1 MAEIE
6 NTVLFKRKDNSGNT
20 YIFHPITSADNVEGL
35 TELIDEAKIVGKGV
49 LSTGTNEAY
58 AVTVSGITA
67 LESGVSFIMI
77 PHVTSNVV
85 APTLNVN
92 DLGAKTLRVRVS
104 GSTSTTV
111 VASTTNW
118 LVANK
123 PVRVTY
129 DGMFWVAEIA
139 RPNANDIFGTISIEH
154 GGTGATTAA
163 EALTNLGAAPLATRV
178 TVTLAASAWDSTAKT
193 QTVTVTG
200 VSADEPAQLI
210 IPTPS
215 LASQSAYIAAGILC
229 TGQAADSLTFT
240 ASTVPTADLTVYVTI
255 QGVAA

>member
-35 TELIDEAKIVGKGV
+35 TELIDGAKSIVKGF
-49 LSTGTNEAY
+49 LTTGTYEAY
-58 AVTVSGITA
+58 EVTVPGITA
-67 LESGVSFIMI
+67 LEAGVSFFMI
-77 PHVTSNVV
+77 PHVASLSHE
-85 APTLNVN
+85 PTLNVN
-92 DLGAKTLRVRVS
+92 GLGAKPLRPRLS
-104 GSTSTTV
+104 GTTV
-111 VASTTNW
+111 TTVEASYMNW
-118 LVANK
+118 LQRAV

-129 DGMFWVAEIA
+129 DGMYWAADVS
-139 RPNANDIFGTISIEH
+139 RPNANDIYGSISIEN

-163 EALTNLGAAPLATRV
+163 EALTNLGAAPLATCL
-178 TVTLAASAWDSTAKT
+178 TMTLAASAWDSTAKT

-200 VSADEPAQLI
+200 VSANELAQLI

-240 ASTVPTADLTVYVTI
+240 ASTVPTTDLTVYVTI